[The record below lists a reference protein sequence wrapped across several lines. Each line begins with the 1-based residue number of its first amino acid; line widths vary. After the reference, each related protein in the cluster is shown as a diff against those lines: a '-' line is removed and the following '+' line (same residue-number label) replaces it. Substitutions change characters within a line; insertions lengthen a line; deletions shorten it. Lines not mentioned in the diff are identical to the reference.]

1 MSDDDGLLS
10 AEKLYEI
17 TDKKRPHCQKAWFKE
32 QFGVDLPANSK
43 RVIISRQLFENLQ
56 AKRAGLLVSAEPIK
70 DRPRVHPI
78 RKHA

>member
-1 MSDDDGLLS
+1 MSADDGLLTES
-10 AEKLYEI
+10 QLYEI
-17 TDKKRPHCQKAWFKE
+17 TGKRRPHCQRAWFKVE
-32 QFGVDLPANSK
+32 FGVDLPANSK

-56 AKRAGLLVSAEPIK
+56 AKRAGLLVSAEPAK